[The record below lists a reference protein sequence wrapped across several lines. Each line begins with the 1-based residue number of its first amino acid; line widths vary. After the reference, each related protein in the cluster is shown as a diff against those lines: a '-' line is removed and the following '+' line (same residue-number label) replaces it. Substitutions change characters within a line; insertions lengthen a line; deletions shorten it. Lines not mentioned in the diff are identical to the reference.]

1 MKYYFTTLVLLLLI
15 SCKQEEKKKSFSSVS
30 VDTIYE
36 DSLSIRAIELI
47 DNNLAFSANN
57 GFVGN
62 IDLNTGKVFSTNIAY
77 DSIFPEFR
85 SIAHTSTDVFVLSVA
100 NPALLYKTGENGKF
114 QLVYNEEA
122 ENVFYDAMTFWND
135 NEGIAVG
142 DSMNG
147 CLSILITRDGGRT
160 WQKQSCA
167 IVPKGIEGEGAFAAS
182 NTNIKIIGDSTWI
195 ATTNGRILFSA
206 DKAKTWRVIQTPII
220 NAAQTQGIYSIDFY
234 NEQIGFAIGGDY
246 TKPENS
252 NQNKALTV
260 DGGVTWQLVA
270 DGQEPGYKSCV
281 QFVPN
286 SEGNGLV
293 AIGFTGISYSNDR
306 GATWKKLSE
315 EGFYTLRFKNDTIA
329 YAAGKGRVAKLSFK

>member
-62 IDLNTGKVFSTNIAY
+62 IDLKTGKVFSTNIAY

-114 QLVYNEEA
+114 QLVYKEEA

-182 NTNIKIIGDSTWI
+182 NTNIKIIGDSTWM

-206 DKAKTWRVIQTPII
+206 DKAKTWRVIETPII